1 MRRRRTQS
9 WRFIT
14 QVARRFHEDRCLE
27 LASSLAFTT
36 VLALIPLAT
45 VALTLISA
53 FPVSARFVEHINE
66 FVSDH
71 MLPQEFAVVVT
82 GYLEQFIS
90 NAAKLTVLGI
100 AF

>member
-1 MRRRRTQS
+1 MEMRRRLTQF
-9 WRFIT
+9 WRFAV

-36 VLALIPLAT
+36 MLALVPLTT

-53 FPVSARFVEHINE
+53 FPVSARFVEHINA

-71 MLPQEFAVVVT
+71 
-82 GYLEQFIS
+82 I
-90 NAAKLTVLGI
+90 
-100 AF
+100 